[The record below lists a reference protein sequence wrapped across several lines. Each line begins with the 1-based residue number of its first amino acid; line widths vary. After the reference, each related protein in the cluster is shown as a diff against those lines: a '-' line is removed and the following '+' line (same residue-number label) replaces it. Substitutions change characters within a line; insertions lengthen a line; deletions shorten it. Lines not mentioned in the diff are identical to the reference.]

1 MTGSCERDADGRA
14 RPMAGSVRLFAERSP
29 DREESCPTRQGI
41 SSTDKDVTDRHL
53 VARMTGGFSSSAVLA
68 LVAVPDLVG
77 PLADDRQSMAR
88 PISLVDGRCA
98 EGLDSGA
105 VSVKLPVGKQNVCAA
120 HRADLAYGS
129 PDVFRGQ
136 WFAAP
141 FGRCRDGDRTI
152 ALRIKE
158 VLPPVRQ
165 QPAWTEGAD
174 PAAIRRT
181 PTGNKAGTSCFMR
194 TSGAISA

>member
-1 MTGSCERDADGRA
+1 MTGSCERDAGGRA

-29 DREESCPTRQGI
+29 DKKESRPTRQGI
-41 SSTDKDVTDRHL
+41 SSTDKDVTDSHL
-53 VARMTGGFSSSAVLA
+53 EARTTGGFSSSPVLA
-68 LVAVPDLVG
+68 FVAVPDLAEQ
-77 PLADDRQSMAR
+77 LAKDCPSMAR
-88 PISLVDGRCA
+88 ATSLVDGRCA
-98 EGLDSGA
+98 QGLDSAA
-105 VSVKLPVGKQNVCAA
+105 VSVKLPVGQQNVCAA
-120 HRADLAYGS
+120 PQANFAHGS
-129 PDVFRGQ
+129 PDVFREQ

-141 FGRCRDGDRTI
+141 FGRCRDGDHAI
-152 ALRIKE
+152 AFRIKE

-174 PAAIRRT
+174 PAAVCRT